1 MTKMHI
7 SEKLTNWI
15 SWASDGQKAVITE
28 ARDEIIQLQN
38 RIETLQE
45 VVREDHAFALELF
58 KERDRLREE
67 LKKPILVGKKQI
79 ETLPNSDSYWV
90 YPIRAALKGDE

>member
-7 SEKLTNWI
+7 SEKLNNWLK
-15 SWASDGQKAVITE
+15 WASDGQKAVITE
-28 ARDEIIQLQN
+28 ARDEILQLQN

-58 KERDRLREE
+58 KERERLRRIICN
-67 LKKPILVGKKQI
+67 LLDDGD
-79 ETLPNSDSYWV
+79 ETDL
-90 YPIRAALKGDE
+90 AAALEALKGDE